1 MIGYRIKIE
10 GLFKDLY
17 FFIRTEK
24 VCEREVIE
32 LLEEIFPGRVFH
44 CRECIFHMEVWEE
57 YYVMPLLNESYF
69 TTYFPED
76 FDCARKYWRYLC
88 KWAPGEDIKMY
99 KVTKLI
105 GGA

>member
-24 VCEREVIE
+24 VYEREVIE
-32 LLEEIFPGRVFH
+32 LLEEIFPDRTIR
-44 CRECIFHMEVWEE
+44 CQEWIFHIEVWEE
-57 YYVMPLLNESYF
+57 YYVTSLFGESYF

-76 FDCARKYWRYLC
+76 FDCAKEYWKYLC
-88 KWAPGEDIKMY
+88 KWAPAEDIEVY